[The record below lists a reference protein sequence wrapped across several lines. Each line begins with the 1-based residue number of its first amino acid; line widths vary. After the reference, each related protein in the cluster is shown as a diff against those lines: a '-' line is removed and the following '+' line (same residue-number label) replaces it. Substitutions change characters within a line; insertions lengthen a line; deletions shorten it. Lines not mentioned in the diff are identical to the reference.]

1 MTEDFCKSLYGKLY
15 FFQRGVILFGQ
26 SEMRLKHGH
35 GLVWIESRVRE
46 SSTLSLPEPPATSMA
61 VHLTAAVAI
70 VAPRA
75 ASHTRAVRAASRTST
90 VHRGSAFH
98 LAPLRRAGATPAQP
112 PIARTAVRLRA
123 SGDGEGSL
131 LDELDADQRCPV
143 PRDQRPSSQLKE
155 LQESP
160 LLGWGGLELPGY
172 LARLGF
178 LGAFF
183 YVVLA
188 YPIAS
193 VSYDPRTQGLEAIIC
208 ATTGTCVATAAISL
222 LIYNNW
228 SYVRDRLLSA
238 TVEYEE
244 TGWYDGQVS
253 LFSLSSLFLCLHGQ
267 RD

>member
-1 MTEDFCKSLYGKLY
+1 
-15 FFQRGVILFGQ
+15 
-26 SEMRLKHGH
+26 
-35 GLVWIESRVRE
+35 
-46 SSTLSLPEPPATSMA
+46 MA

-98 LAPLRRAGATPAQP
+98 LAPLQP

-244 TGWYDGQVS
+244 TGWYDGQVRVH
-253 LFSLSSLFLCLHGQ
+253 FLIIVWDYRLYVQC
-267 RD
+267 D